1 MSHPKHIG
9 IESPLALFAP
19 PHRIDSL
26 IPAPLYLLELVPGS
40 LKTSYP
46 TNERGFILNDE
57 DSHFERTLDY
67 PDGSRC
73 TVNVQGSQKLG
84 LPNQFDWDYL
94 LALFRIAD
102 EGGVDPDGS
111 VRDPSYRAILR
122 AAGRS
127 DDAGRNYTA
136 AVKRALARW
145 QPVTVRTR
153 WNIDFSDLVGRVRS
167 GDAYPVVPDGY
178 PERTS
183 RDRGHYILEYD
194 ISSAERAGDEVTR
207 IDLLRINPVWL
218 EQPLVGLTAW
228 LDVEL
233 HNSLRSALAKRIY
246 QVLALR
252 MARGARPPFVL
263 SLEDFLE
270 EIAFSNSQKPG
281 AQAKQISSALR
292 SLEKAGVVLSHEVR
306 EMGRGAY
313 EISIVPGERLHAAG
327 LFRGVGAEDRAW
339 TRTLLYHLGVHGIS
353 VATGRQLLRGYPTQT
368 VNVLRRVYYLQTERN
383 GKDVDGRPVE
393 NWGGWIRNGIER
405 QWEFTEP
412 EYLRWLDRM
421 SGRALEAPGGRP
433 VLALSSAEAIAAR
446 AAPEPDPTPP
456 VAAPLP
462 DDVWGQARERFRDRI
477 AELAFDTWLRHTRLA
492 EVLEDSVVVT
502 TPNPFAVGWI
512 QDKYGTE
519 LEQILSELL
528 GRPVA
533 LSVLHRTCSAED

>member
-57 DSHFERTLDY
+57 DSHFERAIDY

-153 WNIDFSDLVGRVRS
+153 WNIDFSGLVDRVRS

-218 EQPLVGLTAW
+218 DQPLVGLTAW

-292 SLEKAGVVLSHEVR
+292 SLQQAGIVLSHEVR
-306 EMGRGAY
+306 EIGRGAY
-313 EISIVPGERLHAAG
+313 EIVIVPGERLHAAG
-327 LFRGVGAEDRAW
+327 LFRGVGAEDKAW
-339 TRTLLYHLGVHGIS
+339 TRTLLYHLGAHGIS
-353 VATGRQLLRGYPTQT
+353 VATGRQLLRGFPTQT
-368 VNVLRRVYYLQTERN
+368 VNVLRRVYYLQTERR
-383 GKDVDGRPVE
+383 GQDVDGRPVE
-393 NWGGWIRNGIER
+393 NWAGWIRNGIER

-412 EYLRWLDRM
+412 DYLRWLDRM
-421 SGRALEAPGGRP
+421 SGRALEAPEKP
-433 VLALSSAEAIAAR
+433 VLALAAR
-446 AAPEPDPTPP
+446 DPAAKKAAPPAEPEPAPTGE
-456 VAAPLP
+456 PLP
-462 DDVWGQARERFRDRI
+462 EDVWGQARERFRGQVP
-477 AELAFDTWLRHTRLA
+477 EQAFETWLRQTWLA
-492 EVLEDSVVVT
+492 EVTDNSVVVT
-502 TPNPFAVGWI
+502 TPNQFAVGWI
-512 QDKYGTE
+512 QDKYGKA
-519 LEQILSELL
+519 LAQLLSELL
-528 GRPVA
+528 GRPVT
-533 LSVLHRTCSAED
+533 LSVQHGAPPLE